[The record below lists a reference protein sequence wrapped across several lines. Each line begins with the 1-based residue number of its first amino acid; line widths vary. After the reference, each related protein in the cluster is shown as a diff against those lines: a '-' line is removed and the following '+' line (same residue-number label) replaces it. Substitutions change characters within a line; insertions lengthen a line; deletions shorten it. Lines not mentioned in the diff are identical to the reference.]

1 LFGPVKARFVT
12 SKEERS
18 RNMSQSHSAR
28 RCRDRLEAALARIDT
43 VGDPA
48 IFTRLYIASARSE
61 ADAADRRLQSGRRL
75 GPLDGDIVT
84 IKDLF
89 DVAGEPTTAG
99 SAILREAPAA
109 VADAVV
115 VRRLREAGGIILG
128 KTNMTEFAYSGLGLN
143 PHWGTPRNAAARDRI
158 PGGSSSGA
166 GVSVAL
172 GIADLA
178 IGTDTGGSVRIPASL
193 NGVVGFKPT
202 ASRIPR
208 DGVFPLSPSHDS
220 VGPLARSVQ
229 ACADADAVMAGH
241 TPAPVKPAAL
251 AGLRFGV
258 AAEYL
263 AEADPAVLHA
273 FGLALRALESENAI
287 VREANLG
294 DLVAEMHA
302 ILRDAPI
309 VAFEAAQV
317 HAERA
322 KTRPDDFD
330 PQVLARIRSGQRV
343 AEPQYLLSV
352 RRRDRLFAE
361 MDRRLSN
368 WDCLVLPTTPRTA
381 PLMTEVEDPQAFR
394 AMNAL
399 MLRNPSFAN
408 FFDLCAISI
417 PMPIEPLPAGVMLVG
432 RHGTDE
438 ALLSIARA
446 VELELRKSARGE
458 SGSRP
463 T

>member
-1 LFGPVKARFVT
+1 LIDVNEGRLLT
-12 SKEERS
+12 LNEERNG
-18 RNMSQSHSAR
+18 NMSRPYRAH
-28 RCRDRLEAALARIDT
+28 RCRDRLEAALARIESL
-43 VGDPA
+43 GDPA
-48 IFTRLYIASARSE
+48 IFTRLYIGSARSA
-61 ADAADRRLQSGRRL
+61 ADAADRRLQLGGRL

-99 SAILREAPAA
+99 SAILRDAPAA
-109 VADAVV
+109 AADAVV

-143 PHWGTPRNAAARDRI
+143 PHWGTPGNAVARDRI

-172 GIADLA
+172 GVADLA

-208 DGVFPLSPSHDS
+208 DGVFPLSRSLDS

-229 ACADADAVMAGH
+229 ACADADAVMAGQA
-241 TPAPVKPAAL
+241 PAPVRAAAL
-251 AGLRFGV
+251 AGRRFGV
-258 AAEYL
+258 AADYL
-263 AEADPAVLHA
+263 ANADPAVLQA
-273 FGLALRALESENAI
+273 FGLALRVLESENAI
-287 VREANLG
+287 VQEASLA
-294 DLVAEMHA
+294 DLIAEMHA
-302 ILRDAPI
+302 ILADAPI
-309 VAFEAAQV
+309 VPFEAAQL
-317 HAERA
+317 HAERLA
-322 KTRPDDFD
+322 TRSGDFD
-330 PQVLARIRSGQRV
+330 PQVLARIRRGQHI
-343 AEPQYLLSV
+343 AEPQYRLSL
-352 RRRDRLFAE
+352 RRRDRLIAA
-361 MDRRLSN
+361 MDRRLRD
-368 WDCLVLPTTPRTA
+368 WDCLILPTTPRTA
-381 PLMTEVEDPQAFR
+381 PLMAEVANPQAFK

-399 MLRNPSFAN
+399 MLRNPGFAN

-417 PMPIEPLPAGVMLVG
+417 PMPIEPMPAGVMLVG

-446 VELELRKSARGE
+446 VELDLRKSA
-458 SGSRP
+458 
-463 T
+463 

>member
-1 LFGPVKARFVT
+1 MP
-12 SKEERS
+12 
-18 RNMSQSHSAR
+18 QSHSAR
-28 RCRDRLEAALARIDT
+28 RYRDRLEAALARIET

-48 IFTRLYIASARSE
+48 IFTRLYIDSARSA
-61 ADAADRRLQSGRRL
+61 ADAADCRLQLGGRL
-75 GPLDGDIVT
+75 GALDGDIVT

-99 SAILREAPAA
+99 SAMLRDAPAA

-143 PHWGTPRNAAARDRI
+143 PHWGTPRNAVAHDRI

-178 IGTDTGGSVRIPASL
+178 IGTDTGGSLRIPASL

-202 ASRIPR
+202 AGRIPR
-208 DGVFPLSPSHDS
+208 DGVFPLSHSHDS

-229 ACADADAVMAGH
+229 ACADADAVMAGQA
-241 TPAPVKPAAL
+241 PAPVKPAAL

-258 AAEYL
+258 ATDYL
-263 AEADPAVLHA
+263 ADADPAILQA
-273 FGLALRALESENAI
+273 FSLILRTLEGENAS
-287 VREANLG
+287 VQEASLG
-294 DLVAEMHA
+294 DLVAEMHS
-302 ILRDAPI
+302 ILTDAPI
-309 VAFEAAQV
+309 VPFEAAQI
-317 HAERA
+317 HAERVA
-322 KTRPDDFD
+322 TRSGDFD

-352 RRRDRLFAE
+352 RRRDRLIAT
-361 MDRRLSN
+361 MDQRLRE
-368 WDCLVLPTTPRTA
+368 WDCLILPTTLRTA
-381 PLMTEVEDPQAFR
+381 PLMTEVTNSQAFR

-417 PMPIEPLPAGVMLVG
+417 PMPIEPMPAGVMLVG

-446 VELELRKSARGE
+446 VEADLWESACA
-458 SGSRP
+458 SP
-463 T
+463 

>member
-1 LFGPVKARFVT
+1 MSNEGASL
-12 SKEERS
+12 
-18 RNMSQSHSAR
+18 NMTQLQSAP
-28 RCRDRLEAALARIDT
+28 RCRDKLETALARIET

-48 IFTRLYIASARSE
+48 IFTRLYIDSARSA
-61 ADAADRRLQSGRRL
+61 ADAADCRLQSGGSL
-75 GPLDGDIVT
+75 GPLDGEIVT

-99 SAILREAPAA
+99 SAILRDAHAA

-143 PHWGTPRNAAARDRI
+143 PHWGTPRNAFAHDRI

-172 GIADLA
+172 GIADIA

-202 ASRIPR
+202 AGRGPL
-208 DGVFPLSPSHDS
+208 DGVFPLSHSHDS

-229 ACADADAVMAGH
+229 ACADADAVMAGQA
-241 TPAPVKPAAL
+241 PAPVRPAAI

-258 AAEYL
+258 AADFL
-263 AEADPAVLHA
+263 ADADPAVLQA
-273 FGLALRALESENAI
+273 FGPVLHTLERESAI
-287 VREANLG
+287 VREASLG
-294 DLVAEMHA
+294 ELIVEMHSV
-302 ILRDAPI
+302 LTDAPI
-309 VAFEAAQV
+309 VPFEAAQI
-317 HAERA
+317 HAERMA
-322 KTRPDDFD
+322 TRSDDFD
-330 PQVLARIRSGQRV
+330 PQVLARIRRGQQI
-343 AEPQYLLSV
+343 AESQYLLSL
-352 RRRDRLFAE
+352 RRRDRLIAA
-361 MDRRLSN
+361 MDRRLMD
-368 WDCLVLPTTPRTA
+368 WDCLILPTTPRTA
-381 PLMTEVEDPQAFR
+381 PLLTEVANPQAFK

-417 PMPIEPLPAGVMLVG
+417 PMPIEPMPAGVMLVG
-432 RHGTDE
+432 RHGNDE
-438 ALLSIARA
+438 VLLSFARA
-446 VELELRKSARGE
+446 LEMVMRHGACAN
-458 SGSRP
+458 P
-463 T
+463 